1 MTHFVETV
9 IPGVILVEPP
19 VHRDDRGFFLET
31 YHESRYRDG
40 GIRERFVQDN
50 HSSSARNTLRGL
62 HEQSPHPQGKLVRVI
77 AGEVFDVT
85 VDVRRGS
92 PAYGKHFT
100 TRLSADNFRQLY
112 VPPGV
117 LHGFLV
123 TSDVAQFV
131 YKCTDVYHPEAEFSV
146 AWNDP
151 DIGIA
156 WPIESPIL
164 SEKDRC
170 APRLKDVEDRLIDY
184 EP

>member
-1 MTHFVETV
+1 MTQFVETV

-19 VHRDDRGFFLET
+19 IYQDARGFFLET

-50 HSSSARNTLRGL
+50 HSSSVKNTLRGL
-62 HEQSPHPQGKLVRVI
+62 HGQSPHPQGKLVRVI
-77 AGEVFDVT
+77 EGEIFDVT

-92 PAYGKHFT
+92 PAYGKHFA
-100 TRLSADNFRQLY
+100 TRLSATNFRQLY

-123 TSDVAQFV
+123 TSDAAQFV
-131 YKCTDVYHPEAEFSV
+131 YKCTDFYFPEAEFSV

-164 SEKDRC
+164 SEKDSR
-170 APRLKDVEDRLIDY
+170 APLLRDVEDRLIDY